1 MADSFRLTKAVTGIT
16 FNPEGRGFLTT
27 LPIDARLVIT
37 GQSRLPG
44 FIEVTCG
51 VSLLHLQ
58 GGSDREIDNDANDG
72 YRRVG

>member
-1 MADSFRLTKAVTGIT
+1 MADAFRLTKALTGIT
-16 FNPEGRGFLTT
+16 FNPEGRGFLST

-51 VSLLHLQ
+51 VSLY
-58 GGSDREIDNDANDG
+58 SVF
-72 YRRVG
+72 RVDLIERSVTVRTMATAA